1 MSLEGGKYY
10 CFNKVFPYI
19 KIKAKKIKSHEYS
32 KVRILTWKKGSNKH
46 IYTIVCPKKGGH
58 YKCFNNIFADLYKP
72 TKTFTKKSMVQHH
85 I

>member
-32 KVRILTWKKGSNKH
+32 KVRILT
-46 IYTIVCPKKGGH
+46 
-58 YKCFNNIFADLYKP
+58 
-72 TKTFTKKSMVQHH
+72 
-85 I
+85 